1 MAFAFSG
8 VERFD
13 TQLVTSTG
21 LFIDAE
27 EFEDDSVV
35 HLEGF
40 NTLNYQMPQ
49 FLGDDFT
56 LTGQNGSN
64 LVAPPTA
71 GGTDMTLDGTA
82 GPTAL
87 SPLIGVTNVEFTGIA
102 NVNISVPLGA
112 TNDTFTIDSTGGY
125 ADGLRI

>member
-1 MAFAFSG
+1 MFDTGEDTVSMAPSNIVAFAFSG

-49 FLGDDFT
+49 FLGDNFT

-87 SPLIGVTNVEFTGIA
+87 SPTNRCDKCRVYRYR
-102 NVNISVPLGA
+102 NM
-112 TNDTFTIDSTGGY
+112 
-125 ADGLRI
+125 